1 MRVSFYSVRYIV
13 LASVLFITGCSKDD
27 TKSIARNDETF
38 VMLSA
43 TEKWD
48 AGFITSFDQF
58 PSGIVPDVKSQSLQ
72 VATAFGFRSYKNWI
86 FARANAA
93 GDIGLQKYTVNA
105 DGTIAADGF
114 ILNASQFLVYDDHTG
129 FYLDEKRGTMKVQR
143 FDPSTMQRTGE
154 IDLSEL
160 RDATISEYQVV
171 GKHTMA
177 AKEGKLYLGI
187 TYGTIAA
194 AGYGDD
200 VVDYIRFAVV
210 DIASGKL
217 DKTIN
222 YDGDVNSIGW
232 GSSGNK
238 MWTLGDDGALYFY
251 STGLT
256 NGFTKSRVLRIKA
269 GETDFDKTWTLDAN
283 DYGNHK
289 KTSIATGL
297 VKNGKFYFEL
307 ASEDL
312 QPDYSNLQN
321 FIFDYYVLDMSSGIA
336 QKITGMPKHHYA
348 YASEQAITE
357 IDGTVYY
364 GVRNIDEGVD
374 AYYKLNTDGS
384 SATQAFNVDHD
395 GFMWGFVKL
404 SN

>member
-1 MRVSFYSVRYIV
+1 MSLVRFSVFASILF
-13 LASVLFITGCSKDD
+13 LAACSKDD
-27 TKSIARNDETF
+27 AALSGSKDETF
-38 VMLSA
+38 VILSA
-43 TEKWD
+43 AQKWD
-48 AGFITSFDQF
+48 AGYVTSFDQF
-58 PSGIVPDVKSQSLQ
+58 PTGVVQDVKSQSLQ
-72 VATAFGFRSYKNWI
+72 VATSFGFRSYKNWI
-86 FARANAA
+86 FSRANAA
-93 GDIGLQKYTVNA
+93 GDVGLQKYTVNA
-105 DGTIAADGF
+105 DGTIASDGF
-114 ILNASQFLVYDDHTG
+114 ILNASQFLVYDNNNG
-129 FYLDEKRGTMKVQR
+129 FYLDEKRGTMKVQT

-154 IDLSEL
+154 IDLSAL

-187 TYGTIAA
+187 SYGTIAA

-200 VVDYIRFAVV
+200 VVDYIQFAVV
-210 DIASGKL
+210 DIASKKL
-217 DKTIN
+217 DKTIK
-222 YDGDVNSIGW
+222 YQGDVNSIGW

-251 STGLT
+251 STGLS
-256 NGFTKSRVLRIKA
+256 NGFKKSRVLRIKA
-269 GETDFDKTWTLDAN
+269 GETDFDKTWNLDAE
-283 DYGNHK
+283 DYGDHK

-312 QPDYSNLQN
+312 QANFSNLQN
-321 FIFDYYVLDMSSGIA
+321 FIFDYYVLDISSGNA
-336 QKITGMPKHHYA
+336 KKITGMPKHHYA
-348 YASEQAITE
+348 YANEQAITE
-357 IDGTVYY
+357 IDGSVYFW
-364 GVRNIDEGVD
+364 VRNIDEGVD
-374 AYYKLNTDGS
+374 AYYKLNADGT